1 MRAFTL
7 LFLYVIA
14 ASACCQ
20 SIDKIKPIEDFK
32 TRPIIK
38 WKFKIKRPIL
48 SSPIIS
54 DNLVYFG
61 GTDSA
66 FYALD
71 ITSGKPQWKFKT
83 KGQIRSTVL
92 VAGNVLY
99 LNGGD
104 GNLYSMEKK
113 TGKVLWTFK
122 TKGEKKYD
130 FADYHQSSPILYNNV
145 VYFGSGDGNI
155 YGIKS
160 ENGTKVWSFQTED
173 AVHATPAISGDKLFA
188 GSFDG
193 NVYALNITTG
203 ALLWKFKTV
212 GHRYFPKGEVQGSP
226 AAIKD
231 VVLIGARDYNVYALD
246 QNKGFSH
253 WNKAFPRGWVL
264 MNTVHDS
271 LVHMAGA
278 DERVM
283 ISADPQSGKEYWK
296 QKMEFLVFG
305 HNVYSENMLYVGT
318 TMGKLH
324 GINAKTGEK
333 VWSFN
338 TEAYEKNRLKYFKE
352 DDSYRDDIF
361 SIIKTNEEFLE
372 LEYDLGGI
380 FSTPAITQDALIIT
394 TTDGT
399 VYCLKRS

>member
-1 MRAFTL
+1 MRFLTL
-7 LFLYVIA
+7 LVFCSVISSV
-14 ASACCQ
+14 SAQ
-20 SIDKIKPIEDFK
+20 SPSETKAISDFK
-32 TRPIIK
+32 TKPTLK
-38 WKFKIKRPIL
+38 WKFNIKGPIL
-48 SSPIIS
+48 SSPVIS
-54 DNLVYFG
+54 DEVVYFG
-61 GTDSA
+61 GTDST

-71 ITSGKPQWKFKT
+71 LASGKQLWKFKT

-92 VAGNVLY
+92 ITGDILY

-104 GNLYSMEKK
+104 GNLYSLDKK
-113 TGKVLWTFK
+113 TSKVLWIFK
-122 TKGEKKYD
+122 TNGEKKYD

-145 VYFGSGDGNI
+145 LYFGSGDGNM
-155 YGIKS
+155 YAVKS
-160 ENGTKVWSFQTED
+160 ENGTKLWSFQTQD
-173 AVHATPAISGDKLFA
+173 VVHTTFAISNNKLFA

-193 NVYALNITTG
+193 NVYALDAATG
-203 ALLWKFKTV
+203 TLVWKFKTV

-226 AAIKD
+226 VVTKD

-264 MNTVHDS
+264 MNTLHDS
-271 LVHMAGA
+271 VVHMAGA

-305 HNVYSENMLYVGT
+305 KNVYSETMFYVGT

-333 VWSFN
+333 VWSVT

-361 SIIKTNEEFLE
+361 SIIKTNEQFLE

-380 FSTPAITQDALIIT
+380 FSTPAITDDALVIT
-394 TTDGT
+394 TTDGV
-399 VYCLKRS
+399 VYCLKR